1 MRKPAGCASATRVRY
16 RLAHLPI
23 WIWVFFLAPGPLTF
37 DLFAHG
43 GSGKNLAWLLL
54 VIVATGIA
62 GYFGQLPG
70 VEPRPYI
77 LRFTEDKPNPLYRK
91 ICYTFAWNAVITF
104 TLLNLAGLVIAV
116 VSGQWVMKQIYLQA
130 YFPLC
135 AVVLLLGLLG
145 LLPRVG
151 RSTKGEG
158 IERRYF
164 YGAVWAAVIS
174 QTLLL
179 RAVED
184 AAPVSGDEP
193 DQAGSVRAESMCGG
207 CGCCFWDA
215 SADAAYRSRTTNGR
229 GLELRPL
236 RKSLRELDGC
246 PTFASVPRLA
256 VGQYVGRKRGF
267 SNAFYPFHTTFSMGE
282 VNADE
287 GLRPSLPAHVH

>member
-1 MRKPAGCASATRVRY
+1 MAYPIKVEYAESRTIRARNKTGYRV
-16 RLAHLPI
+16 AHWPI
-23 WIWVFFLAPGPLTF
+23 WIWVFFLAPGPWTF

-43 GSGKNLAWLLL
+43 GSRNNVLWLLAVMAGTAL
-54 VIVATGIA
+54 A

-91 ICYTFAWNAVITF
+91 VCYTFAWNAILTF
-104 TLLNLAGLVIAV
+104 TLLNLAGLVIAAFT
-116 VSGQWVMKQIYLQA
+116 GKWVMKQLYLQA

-135 AVVLLLGLLG
+135 ATVLLLGLFG

-179 RAVED
+179 VLWKML
-184 AAPVSGDEP
+184 P
-193 DQAGSVRAESMCGG
+193 
-207 CGCCFWDA
+207 
-215 SADAAYRSRTTNGR
+215 RSPATN
-229 GLELRPL
+229 EV
-236 RKSLRELDGC
+236 K
-246 PTFASVPRLA
+246 LA
-256 VGQYVGRKRGF
+256 VFVLSLSAVGAAAAFGMLPRTRRIIPGQLMV
-267 SNAFYPFHTTFSMGE
+267 
-282 VNADE
+282 AD
-287 GLRPSLPAHVH
+287 